1 MKKPYMI
8 GLAGGSASG
17 KSTLADRLEEKLSDL
32 DVKIFHM
39 DEYYKEESMRP
50 VIKGL
55 WNGKEYVDDNHPQAL
70 DLEQFHK
77 DAEQA
82 AQGEWDIILIEG
94 VFALWDEQM
103 LPLYDLK
110 LYVDCNED
118 ERLSRRIK
126 RHLSFGQDLEE
137 ITERYIQAVQPRYK
151 EFIEPGKW
159 KADMIINGCQMPS
172 LGSDMIESWIRR
184 MVNGNNR

>member
-1 MKKPYMI
+1 MIQHNCTEGEKTMKKPYM
-8 GLAGGSASG
+8 
-17 KSTLADRLEEKLSDL
+17 
-32 DVKIFHM
+32 
-39 DEYYKEESMRP
+39 
-50 VIKGL
+50 
-55 WNGKEYVDDNHPQAL
+55 L

-82 AQGEWDIILIEG
+82 AQEEWDIILIEG